1 MKELDPV
8 EVIVEKEKY
17 AREGIHKG
25 MYGWICDPRSIDGSW
40 LVNFPQMGEHADIA
54 TIAVLETDMQAVP
67 VMHALANEYIREQW
81 GENDPKELH
90 FVEVTAEKEEYA
102 RQGIHKGMQGR
113 TFYED
118 ERYYLVLFPWSD
130 RPESMV
136 DGQLAIA
143 DVKTIE
149 HIASGRNE
157 QIRAQYQALGED
169 ISGYLI

>member
-1 MKELDPV
+1 MKEMDRI
-8 EVIVEKEKY
+8 EIIVEKKEY
-17 AREGIHKG
+17 ANNGVHKG
-25 MYGWICDPRSIDGSW
+25 MRGWICDGECVNGYW
-40 LVNFPQMGEHADIA
+40 LVNIPQMGWHTDIA
-54 TIAVLETDMQAVP
+54 TISILETDMKTVP
-67 VMHALANEYIREQW
+67 VMNALVNEYIREQW

-118 ERYYLVLFPWSD
+118 EGYYLVLFPWSD

-157 QIRAQYQALGED
+157 QIRVQYQAPGED
-169 ISGYLI
+169 ISGYMI